1 MARNLT
7 KAALLRHKL
16 LHRLGL
22 LLPAVT
28 WLFIQFTMS
37 GIVLGS
43 SANAME
49 VEICSP
55 FGIQQVTIDPKTGE
69 PVEQVVDGAG
79 CDWCQSFGLI
89 VDTGLRGDVGWV
101 VLAQGF
107 QHKLV
112 LSPPPHKQ
120 LRLVAG
126 YQSRAPPI
134 L

>member
-1 MARNLT
+1 MLRDLK
-7 KAALLRHKL
+7 KAGLLRHKP
-16 LHRLGL
+16 LHKLGL

-43 SANAME
+43 SADAMQF
-49 VEICSP
+49 EICSP
-55 FGIQQVTIDPKTGE
+55 FGIQQVTIDPQTGE
-69 PVEQVVDGAG
+69 PVEPMVGETG

-89 VDTGLRGDVGWV
+89 TDSALRGDVDWV
-101 VLAQGF
+101 VLAHSF

-112 LSPPPHKQ
+112 LSPPPHKP
-120 LRLVAG
+120 LRLVG
-126 YQSRAPPI
+126 HYQTRAPPV